1 MRNYTRLFNFIE
13 SEDNKIF
20 DDMYRLKSND
30 NIYIQVCKWGVDD
43 YGFDNYKYF
52 AIERVELANFSLGI
66 TDDNVGKTSKYVK
79 KSFDKLEDAM
89 QYAINL
95 PNSNVSNRDK
105 LTQRDVRDMMY
116 DIKEKLEII
125 KSLGE
130 SYAHSDAPKYMHK
143 SVKKCLT
150 LLK

>member
-1 MRNYTRLFNFIE
+1 MRDYTRLFNFIE

-30 NIYIQVCKWGVDD
+30 NIYIQVCKCGVDD

-52 AIERVELANFSLGI
+52 AIERVS
-66 TDDNVGKTSKYVK
+66 KTLTYNK
-79 KSFDKLEDAM
+79 KSFDNLEDAM
-89 QYAINL
+89 QYAIQL
-95 PNSNVSNRDK
+95 PNSNLSNKDK
-105 LTQRDVRDMMY
+105 MNQKDATNMLD
-116 DIKEKLEII
+116 DIKEKLEIL

-130 SYAHSDAPKYMHK
+130 SYGHFESAKYMSK
-143 SVKKCLT
+143 SIKKCLT